1 MNRPE
6 SQARP
11 FTADRLNAALHEVGS
26 SARSPY
32 LDDIVARAHRTR
44 QRPAWTFPERWLPMV
59 DIARQP
65 VIAPR
70 LPLRS
75 VGLGLLII
83 GLILAV
89 VALIAVGSPPSP
101 PPPFGPAGNGAVAY
115 AADGD
120 IFTVAGVGSEPM
132 AVVSGPEWDQDPKWS
147 LDGSRLGFLRKAHRA
162 EAVSTLFVALADGSH
177 VTGIPLEPS
186 VIDSFVFSPDGG
198 RILISAQVRGR
209 AAILIAPID
218 ASPVRQIDIGR
229 PVAHASWRPPVGDEV
244 LFTDYGID
252 GPGYGGIYVMRPDG
266 GPIRTILPSA
276 DGRSRGLVGWSPDG
290 TRIAYSEWTDADDLT
305 VRTHIINAD
314 GTGDRVLA
322 LPSGAVWEDPVAWSN
337 DGTRLVSIRGYDGGN
352 SRSRAV
358 ARPVD
363 GNETGIEIAYPGV
376 INQGCCS
383 AWEWAPD
390 DTSILGTPTDVGG
403 WPLQQVKLDP
413 KTGTTSDVSWST
425 TSAPTW
431 QRLARTK

>member
-1 MNRPE
+1 
-6 SQARP
+6 
-11 FTADRLNAALHEVGS
+11 
-26 SARSPY
+26 
-32 LDDIVARAHRTR
+32 
-44 QRPAWTFPERWLPMV
+44 
-59 DIARQP
+59 
-65 VIAPR
+65 
-70 LPLRS
+70 
-75 VGLGLLII
+75 
-83 GLILAV
+83 
-89 VALIAVGSPPSP
+89 
-101 PPPFGPAGNGAVAY
+101 
-115 AADGD
+115 
-120 IFTVAGVGSEPM
+120 
-132 AVVSGPEWDQDPKWS
+132 
-147 LDGSRLGFLRKAHRA
+147 
-162 EAVSTLFVALADGSH
+162 
-177 VTGIPLEPS
+177 
-186 VIDSFVFSPDGG
+186 
-198 RILISAQVRGR
+198 
-209 AAILIAPID
+209 
-218 ASPVRQIDIGR
+218 
-229 PVAHASWRPPVGDEV
+229 VAHASWRPPVGDEV